1 MATST
6 VAAVSK
12 MAHFLM
18 ALAILL
24 PIAVADQATIAAAT
38 DIPDYFQD
46 YMMTLSLDPAE
57 AGPVPFEYPVVP
69 LTRRAGL
76 NITNLNILNVTTA
89 AAAPTIPSHDAN
101 MCNRQFMSRALWSVW
116 IRPTTT

>member
-6 VAAVSK
+6 VAAVTK

-18 ALAILL
+18 AFTLL
-24 PIAVADQATIAAAT
+24 LSTAVADQATIRAAA
-38 DIPDYFQD
+38 DLPDYFQH
-46 YMMTLSLDPAE
+46 YMMTLSLNPAE

-76 NITNLNILNVTTA
+76 NVTNLNILNVTTPHCF
-89 AAAPTIPSHDAN
+89 PTCQA
-101 MCNRQFMSRALWSVW
+101 C
-116 IRPTTT
+116 TC